1 MKHITLLT
9 NKRHILLVLI
19 MLLCSLRVAYAD
31 DSGLVTQ
38 QITVNVPTAGTLSN
52 IIQSD
57 KMYKITNL
65 KITGSLNA
73 DDIRFIRKMAGC
85 YYNGSGSKYDGHLQY
100 LDLGSLSQISY
111 VHSFEVYDENGYR
124 STLNDCLFPLAYLYN
139 LKTVVLPDLYK
150 DYNFSLMGC
159 RNLTTAKMPDNLE
172 KIGNNTFKDC
182 SSLEDIRISP
192 TVTSIGEYAFSGC
205 SSLTDIQIPD
215 NVTYIGKYAFHGC
228 SSLKGINVPTGL
240 VNISASTFEN
250 CTNLQYFFNYNYIE
264 SIGDRAFAG
273 CSKLTQIVNLFI
285 GSPSIGTYVFENCKS
300 LKSVWVPEN
309 IKTLPQGMFKG
320 CSSLSSVTLP
330 QYLLSIDD
338 YAFDGCTSLTDI
350 KLPIYLNSLGYRALA
365 DCSKLTSL
373 DLSSSLQNIGSYAF
387 AGCNA
392 MERIDANMAA
402 PITASQSTFNGIDF
416 SNCYLYVPT
425 GAYQSYWLANGWGSF
440 EHIIDTLAPQK
451 SKMVTLETAG
461 TLKDKIGSNE
471 KFCITHLKVSG
482 PINTNDIQYLRE
494 MAGCYYDTYGSKY
507 NASLHHL
514 DLRDASYSADG
525 PMIDVYSPNGY
536 KYYMYI
542 QAQGNAVRTTHLFF
556 CLDGLQ
562 TVILPDNEE
571 EIGENMFELCNNLK
585 NIEIPSRVQTIHS
598 DAFQGC
604 CSLEALQLPYGI
616 TSLKDAVFADCSSL
630 KEINIPSSVTT
641 IYDWAFEN
649 CRSLTSITIPDN
661 VTSIG
666 KSAFGGCSNLK
677 SLYLPANLNTIR
689 EKAFNGCTSLTRI
702 NAKMKEPVAIGED
715 TFTGLD
721 YDKCELLVPEGSAEA
736 YRQAAVWSNFNNI
749 TDITVVVADDA
760 GSLQYVIEK
769 NDKNYKNKITR
780 LKVIGSIGIY
790 DIQYIRE
797 MAGCWLE
804 ESGKKTDGNLQYL
817 DLQEAKLVGSDI
829 GINIYTNGSNQ
840 GETNTIECT
849 AKIEPDGNDF
859 SNLFRNVSKLNTVI
873 MPSYLTTTGRGTFMD
888 SPLSSI
894 TLPKNLTSIGNNA
907 FNGCSGLRDIS
918 IPSGVTSIGDG
929 AFKGCGLKEFTL
941 PKQVTEITDEM
952 FCNCSLQ
959 HIYLHD
965 GLKSIGNY
973 AFANSALTEITIP
986 NSVMYIGENCFSG
999 SYCLEEAVIS
1009 SDYIAEIPK
1018 EAFADCNALNI
1029 IKLPA
1034 NLERIGERAF
1044 IGTWRLGTKEGLT
1057 IPSKVREIGA
1067 EAFYK
1072 SLFDAVDIVLPASL
1086 TNIYSAF
1093 EGSGVRVIH
1102 CYMPEPLPLSS
1113 FSFGGGGGSLSN
1125 CKLYV
1130 PKGCAN
1136 KYRNAEVWR
1145 DFDIEEMEVTGIAS
1159 VTNDSTITKVSR
1171 YDVNGQQL
1179 SVPTKGLNIVHY
1191 SDGTVKKIMVE

>member
-1 MKHITLLT
+1 MKHFTLLT
-9 NKRHILLVLI
+9 GKRHILLVLI
-19 MLLCSLRVAYAD
+19 MLLCSVRVAYAD

-65 KITGSLNA
+65 KITGFLNS

-85 YYNGSGSKYDGHLQY
+85 YYNGNGSKYDGHLQY
-100 LDLGSLSQISY
+100 LDLGSISQISY
-111 VHSFEVYDENGYR
+111 VHSFEFYDENGYR

-139 LKTVVLPDLYK
+139 LKTVVLPNLYK

-159 RNLTTAKMPDNLE
+159 RNLTTAKMPDNLVQ
-172 KIGNNTFKDC
+172 IGNNTFKDC
-182 SSLEDIRISP
+182 SSLVDISLSP
-192 TVTSIGEYAFSGC
+192 TITSIGEYAFSGC
-205 SSLTDIQIPD
+205 SSLTEIQIPA
-215 NVTYIGKYAFHGC
+215 NVTYIGQYAFYGC
-228 SSLKGINVPTGL
+228 SSLKGINVPTDL
-240 VNISASTFEN
+240 VNISASTFEGCAN
-250 CTNLQYFFNYNYIE
+250 MQYFFNYNYIE

-273 CSKLTQIVNLFI
+273 CSKLTWIANLLL
-285 GSPSIGTYVFENCKS
+285 GTPSIGTYVFENCKS
-300 LKSVWVPEN
+300 LKGMRVPEN
-309 IKTLPQGMFKG
+309 IKTLPRGMFKG
-320 CSSLSSVTLP
+320 CSSLSLVNLP

-338 YAFDGCTSLTDI
+338 YAFDGCSSLTDL

-365 DCSKLTSL
+365 DCSKLTTL
-373 DLSSSLQNIGSYAF
+373 DLPSSLQSIGSYAF

-402 PITASQSTFNGIDF
+402 PISASQSTFNGIDF

-440 EHIIDTLAPQK
+440 EHIIDNLAPQK

-461 TLKDKIGSNE
+461 TLKDKIGSSE
-471 KFCITHLKVSG
+471 KFNITRLKVSG
-482 PINTNDIQYLRE
+482 PINTNDIQYIRE
-494 MAGCYYDTYGSKY
+494 MAGCYINTYGSKY
-507 NASLHHL
+507 NGSLHHL
-514 DLRDASYSADG
+514 DLSDASYSVGG
-525 PMIDVYSPNGY
+525 PMIDVYGLNGY
-536 KYYMYI
+536 KGYVYI
-542 QAQGNAVRTTHLFF
+542 YAQENAVNPVYLFSY
-556 CLDGLQ
+556 LEGLQ
-562 TVILPDNEE
+562 TVILPKNEK
-571 EIGENMFELCNNLK
+571 EIGGHMFEGCYNLK
-585 NIEIPSRVQTIHS
+585 SIEILSVIQTIRS
-598 DAFQGC
+598 SAFQDC
-604 CSLEALQLPYGI
+604 HSLEALYLSYGI
-616 TSLKDAVFADCSSL
+616 TSIEDAVFANCFNL
-630 KEINIPSSVTT
+630 KDIEIPKSVTT
-641 IYDWAFEN
+641 INNMAFLN

-666 KSAFGGCSNLK
+666 EFAFNGCSNLK
-677 SLYLPANLNTIR
+677 SLYLPANLKTIGDA
-689 EKAFNGCTSLTRI
+689 AFNCCGSLTRV
-702 NAKMKEPVAIGED
+702 NAKMKEPVAIEED

-769 NDKNYKNKITR
+769 NDKNNITR
-780 LKVIGSIGIY
+780 LKVVGPIGIY
-790 DIQYIRE
+790 DIQCIRE

-829 GINIYTNGSNQ
+829 SINVYTNGYNQ
-840 GETNTIECT
+840 GETNTVECT

-873 MPSYLTTTGRGTFMD
+873 MPEYLTTTGRGTFMD

-894 TLPKNLTSIGNNA
+894 TLPKNLTTIGDNA
-907 FNGCSGLRDIS
+907 FNGCG
-918 IPSGVTSIGDG
+918 
-929 AFKGCGLKEFTL
+929 
-941 PKQVTEITDEM
+941 
-952 FCNCSLQ
+952 LQ

-973 AFANSALTEITIP
+973 AFANSALKEINIP
-986 NSVMYIGENCFSG
+986 NSVEYIGEGCFASCG
-999 SYCLEEAVIS
+999 LEEAVIS
-1009 SDYIAEIPK
+1009 SDYIAEIPN
-1018 EAFADCNALNI
+1018 EAFADCNALHT

-1044 IGTWRLGTKEGLT
+1044 IGTWRLGTKDGLT

-1093 EGSGVRVIH
+1093 SGSGARVIH
-1102 CYMPEPLPLSS
+1102 CYMPEPLPLND

-1145 DFDIEEMEVTGIAS
+1145 DFDIEEMEVTGFAS
-1159 VTNDSTITKVSR
+1159 VTNDSTITEVSR
-1171 YDVNGQQL
+1171 YDANGQQL

>member
-1 MKHITLLT
+1 M
-9 NKRHILLVLI
+9 
-19 MLLCSLRVAYAD
+19 
-31 DSGLVTQ
+31 
-38 QITVNVPTAGTLSN
+38 
-52 IIQSD
+52 
-57 KMYKITNL
+57 
-65 KITGSLNA
+65 
-73 DDIRFIRKMAGC
+73 
-85 YYNGSGSKYDGHLQY
+85 
-100 LDLGSLSQISY
+100 
-111 VHSFEVYDENGYR
+111 
-124 STLNDCLFPLAYLYN
+124 
-139 LKTVVLPDLYK
+139 
-150 DYNFSLMGC
+150 
-159 RNLTTAKMPDNLE
+159 
-172 KIGNNTFKDC
+172 
-182 SSLEDIRISP
+182 
-192 TVTSIGEYAFSGC
+192 
-205 SSLTDIQIPD
+205 
-215 NVTYIGKYAFHGC
+215 
-228 SSLKGINVPTGL
+228 
-240 VNISASTFEN
+240 
-250 CTNLQYFFNYNYIE
+250 
-264 SIGDRAFAG
+264 
-273 CSKLTQIVNLFI
+273 
-285 GSPSIGTYVFENCKS
+285 
-300 LKSVWVPEN
+300 WVPEN

-350 KLPIYLNSLGYRALA
+350 KLPIYLNTLGYRALA

-373 DLSSSLQNIGSYAF
+373 DLPSSLQNIGSYAF

-571 EIGENMFELCNNLK
+571 EIGENMF
-585 NIEIPSRVQTIHS
+585 
-598 DAFQGC
+598 
-604 CSLEALQLPYGI
+604 
-616 TSLKDAVFADCSSL
+616 
-630 KEINIPSSVTT
+630 
-641 IYDWAFEN
+641 
-649 CRSLTSITIPDN
+649 
-661 VTSIG
+661 
-666 KSAFGGCSNLK
+666 GGCSNLK

-702 NAKMKEPVAIGED
+702 NAKMKDPVAIGED

-736 YRQAAVWSNFNNI
+736 YRQAAVWGNFNNI
-749 TDITVVVADDA
+749 TDITVVVTDNA
-760 GSLQYVIEK
+760 GLLQYMIEK

-829 GINIYTNGSNQ
+829 GINVYTNGSNQ

-849 AKIEPDGNDF
+849 AKIEPDGNHF

-873 MPSYLTTTGRGTFMD
+873 MPEYLTTTGSGTFMD

-918 IPSGVTSIGDG
+918 IPSGVTSIGKG

-941 PKQVTEITDEM
+941 PKQVNEITDEM
-952 FCNCSLQ
+952 FFNCSLQ

-973 AFANSALTEITIP
+973 AFAISALKEITIP
-986 NSVMYIGENCFSG
+986 NSMAYIGDNCFQG
-999 SYCLEEAVIS
+999 CGGLEKAVIL
-1009 SDYIAEIPK
+1009 SDQITEIPN
-1018 EAFADCNALNI
+1018 EAFADCNALHT

-1044 IGTWRLGTKEGLT
+1044 IGTWRLGTKDGLT

-1093 EGSGVRVIH
+1093 EGSGARVIH

-1113 FSFGGGGGSLSN
+1113 FSFGGGGSLSN

-1159 VTNDSTITKVSR
+1159 VANDSTITEVSR

-1179 SVPTKGLNIVHY
+1179 SVPTKGLNIVRY
-1191 SDGTVKKIMVE
+1191 SDGTVKTIMVE

>member
-1 MKHITLLT
+1 
-9 NKRHILLVLI
+9 
-19 MLLCSLRVAYAD
+19 MLLCSVRVAYAD

-65 KITGSLNA
+65 KITGFLNS

-85 YYNGSGSKYDGHLQY
+85 YYNGNGSKYDGHLQY
-100 LDLGSLSQISY
+100 LDLGSISQISY
-111 VHSFEVYDENGYR
+111 VHSFEFYDENGYR

-139 LKTVVLPDLYK
+139 LKTVVLPNLYK

-182 SSLEDIRISP
+182 SSLVDISLSP
-192 TVTSIGEYAFSGC
+192 TITSIGEYAFSGC
-205 SSLTDIQIPD
+205 SSLTEIQIPD
-215 NVTYIGKYAFHGC
+215 NVTYIGQYAFKGC

-240 VNISASTFEN
+240 VNISASTFEGCAN
-250 CTNLQYFFNYNYIE
+250 MQYFFNYNYIE

-273 CSKLTQIVNLFI
+273 CSKLSWIANLLL
-285 GSPSIGTYVFENCKS
+285 GTPSIGTYVFENCKS
-300 LKSVWVPEN
+300 LKSVRVPEN
-309 IKTLPQGMFKG
+309 IKTIPRGMFKG
-320 CSSLSSVTLP
+320 CSSLSSIALP

-338 YAFDGCTSLTDI
+338 YAFDGCSSLVDI

-373 DLSSSLQNIGSYAF
+373 DLPSSLQNIGSYAF

-440 EHIIDTLAPQK
+440 EHIIDNLDPQK

-461 TLKDKIGSNE
+461 TLRDKIGYNE
-471 KFCITHLKVSG
+471 KFSITHLKVSG
-482 PINTNDIQYLRE
+482 PINTNDIQYIRE
-494 MAGCYYDTYGSKY
+494 MAGCYIDTYGSKY

-514 DLRDASYSADG
+514 DLRDASYSGDG
-525 PMIDVYSPNGY
+525 PMIDVYDQNGY
-536 KYYMYI
+536 KGYMYI
-542 QAQGNAVRTTHLFF
+542 YTQKNAVRTTHLFF

-562 TVILPDNEE
+562 TVILPNNEE
-571 EIGENMFELCNNLK
+571 EIGEYMFGLCNNLK
-585 NIEIPSRVQTIHS
+585 NIEIPSSVQSIRS
-598 DAFQGC
+598 YAFFGC
-604 CSLEALQLPYGI
+604 SSLEALQLPYGI
-616 TSLKDAVFADCSSL
+616 TCIEDAVFDNCFNL
-630 KEINIPSSVTT
+630 KDIEIPESVTT
-641 IYDWAFEN
+641 INGAAFVN

-666 KSAFGGCSNLK
+666 ISAFNGCSNLK
-677 SLYLPANLNTIR
+677 SLYLPANIKTIGDA
-689 EKAFNGCTSLTRI
+689 AFNGCGSLTRI
-702 NAKMKEPVAIGED
+702 NAKMKDPVAIGED

-736 YRQAAVWSNFNNI
+736 YRQAAVWSNFNHI
-749 TDITVVVADDA
+749 TDITVVVTDNA
-760 GSLQYVIEK
+760 GLLQYMIEK
-769 NDKNYKNKITR
+769 NDKNYKNNITR
-780 LKVIGSIGIY
+780 LKVIGPIGIY

-829 GINIYTNGSNQ
+829 GINVYTNGSNQ

-859 SNLFRNVSKLNTVI
+859 SNLFRKVSKLNTVI
-873 MPSYLTTTGRGTFMD
+873 MPEYLTTTGSGTFMD

-894 TLPKNLTSIGNNA
+894 TLPQNLTYIDDNA
-907 FNGCSGLRDIS
+907 FNGCGGLRDIS

-929 AFKGCGLKEFTL
+929 AFEGCW
-941 PKQVTEITDEM
+941 
-952 FCNCSLQ
+952 LQ
-959 HIYLHD
+959 HICLHD

-973 AFANSALTEITIP
+973 AFANSALKEINIP
-986 NSVMYIGENCFSG
+986 NSVEYIGENCF
-999 SYCLEEAVIS
+999 Y
-1009 SDYIAEIPK
+1009 
-1018 EAFADCNALNI
+1018 
-1029 IKLPA
+1029 
-1034 NLERIGERAF
+1034 
-1044 IGTWRLGTKEGLT
+1044 
-1057 IPSKVREIGA
+1057 
-1067 EAFYK
+1067 
-1072 SLFDAVDIVLPASL
+1072 
-1086 TNIYSAF
+1086 
-1093 EGSGVRVIH
+1093 H
-1102 CYMPEPLPLSS
+1102 C
-1113 FSFGGGGGSLSN
+1113 GGGGWR
-1125 CKLYV
+1125 KL
-1130 PKGCAN
+1130 
-1136 KYRNAEVWR
+1136 
-1145 DFDIEEMEVTGIAS
+1145 
-1159 VTNDSTITKVSR
+1159 
-1171 YDVNGQQL
+1171 
-1179 SVPTKGLNIVHY
+1179 
-1191 SDGTVKKIMVE
+1191 

>member
-1 MKHITLLT
+1 M
-9 NKRHILLVLI
+9 
-19 MLLCSLRVAYAD
+19 
-31 DSGLVTQ
+31 
-38 QITVNVPTAGTLSN
+38 
-52 IIQSD
+52 
-57 KMYKITNL
+57 
-65 KITGSLNA
+65 
-73 DDIRFIRKMAGC
+73 
-85 YYNGSGSKYDGHLQY
+85 
-100 LDLGSLSQISY
+100 
-111 VHSFEVYDENGYR
+111 
-124 STLNDCLFPLAYLYN
+124 
-139 LKTVVLPDLYK
+139 
-150 DYNFSLMGC
+150 
-159 RNLTTAKMPDNLE
+159 
-172 KIGNNTFKDC
+172 
-182 SSLEDIRISP
+182 
-192 TVTSIGEYAFSGC
+192 
-205 SSLTDIQIPD
+205 
-215 NVTYIGKYAFHGC
+215 
-228 SSLKGINVPTGL
+228 
-240 VNISASTFEN
+240 
-250 CTNLQYFFNYNYIE
+250 
-264 SIGDRAFAG
+264 
-273 CSKLTQIVNLFI
+273 
-285 GSPSIGTYVFENCKS
+285 
-300 LKSVWVPEN
+300 WVPEN

-350 KLPIYLNSLGYRALA
+350 KLPIYLNTLGYRALA

-373 DLSSSLQNIGSYAF
+373 DLPSSLQNIGSYAF

-425 GAYQSYWLANGWGSF
+425 GAYQSYWLANGWGSY

-604 CSLEALQLPYGI
+604 SSLEALQLPYGI

-702 NAKMKEPVAIGED
+702 NAKMKDPVAIGED

-736 YRQAAVWSNFNNI
+736 YRQAAVWGNFNNI
-749 TDITVVVADDA
+749 TDITVVVTDNA
-760 GSLQYVIEK
+760 GLLQYMIEK

-849 AKIEPDGNDF
+849 AKIEPDGNHF

-873 MPSYLTTTGRGTFMD
+873 MPEYLTTTGSGTFMD

-941 PKQVTEITDEM
+941 PKQVNEITDEM
-952 FCNCSLQ
+952 FFNCSLQ

-973 AFANSALTEITIP
+973 AFAISALKEITIP
-986 NSVMYIGENCFSG
+986 NSVAYIGDNCFQG
-999 SYCLEEAVIS
+999 CGGLEKAVIL
-1009 SDYIAEIPK
+1009 SDQITEIPN
-1018 EAFADCNALNI
+1018 EAFADCNALHT

-1044 IGTWRLGTKEGLT
+1044 IGTWRLGTKDGLT
-1057 IPSKVREIGA
+1057 IPSKVREIGS

-1093 EGSGVRVIH
+1093 EGSGARVIH

-1113 FSFGGGGGSLSN
+1113 FSFGGGGSLSN

-1159 VTNDSTITKVSR
+1159 VTNDSTITEVSR

-1191 SDGTVKKIMVE
+1191 SNGTVKKIMVE

>member
-1 MKHITLLT
+1 MKHFTLLT

-19 MLLCSLRVAYAD
+19 MLLCSVRVAYAD

-85 YYNGSGSKYDGHLQY
+85 YYNGNGSKYDGHLQY

-205 SSLTDIQIPD
+205 SSLTEIQIPN
-215 NVTYIGKYAFHGC
+215 NVTYIGKYAFYGC
-228 SSLKGINVPTGL
+228 SSLKGINVPTDL
-240 VNISASTFEN
+240 VNISASTFN
-250 CTNLQYFFNYNYIE
+250 
-264 SIGDRAFAG
+264 
-273 CSKLTQIVNLFI
+273 
-285 GSPSIGTYVFENCKS
+285 
-300 LKSVWVPEN
+300 
-309 IKTLPQGMFKG
+309 
-320 CSSLSSVTLP
+320 
-330 QYLLSIDD
+330 
-338 YAFDGCTSLTDI
+338 
-350 KLPIYLNSLGYRALA
+350 
-365 DCSKLTSL
+365 
-373 DLSSSLQNIGSYAF
+373 
-387 AGCNA
+387 
-392 MERIDANMAA
+392 
-402 PITASQSTFNGIDF
+402 
-416 SNCYLYVPT
+416 
-425 GAYQSYWLANGWGSF
+425 
-440 EHIIDTLAPQK
+440 
-451 SKMVTLETAG
+451 
-461 TLKDKIGSNE
+461 
-471 KFCITHLKVSG
+471 
-482 PINTNDIQYLRE
+482 
-494 MAGCYYDTYGSKY
+494 
-507 NASLHHL
+507 
-514 DLRDASYSADG
+514 
-525 PMIDVYSPNGY
+525 
-536 KYYMYI
+536 
-542 QAQGNAVRTTHLFF
+542 
-556 CLDGLQ
+556 
-562 TVILPDNEE
+562 
-571 EIGENMFELCNNLK
+571 
-585 NIEIPSRVQTIHS
+585 
-598 DAFQGC
+598 
-604 CSLEALQLPYGI
+604 
-616 TSLKDAVFADCSSL
+616 
-630 KEINIPSSVTT
+630 
-641 IYDWAFEN
+641 
-649 CRSLTSITIPDN
+649 
-661 VTSIG
+661 
-666 KSAFGGCSNLK
+666 GCSNLK
-677 SLYLPANLNTIR
+677 SLYLPANIKNIGDV
-689 EKAFNGCTSLTRI
+689 AFNCCGRLTRI
-702 NAKMKEPVAIGED
+702 IAKMKEPVAIGED

-749 TDITVVVADDA
+749 TDITVVVTDYA
-760 GSLQYVIEK
+760 GSLQYMIEK
-769 NDKNYKNKITR
+769 NDKNYKNNITR
-780 LKVIGSIGIY
+780 LKVIGPINIY

-797 MAGCWLE
+797 IAGCWLE

-829 GINIYTNGSNQ
+829 GINVYTKGSNQ

-849 AKIEPDGNDF
+849 AKIEPDGNHF
-859 SNLFRNVSKLNTVI
+859 SNLFRKVSKLNTVI
-873 MPSYLTTTGRGTFMD
+873 MPEYLTTTGSGTFMD

-894 TLPKNLTSIGNNA
+894 TLPQNLTSIDDNA
-907 FNGCSGLRDIS
+907 FNGCDGLRDIS

-929 AFKGCGLKEFTL
+929 AFEGCW
-941 PKQVTEITDEM
+941 
-952 FCNCSLQ
+952 LQ
-959 HIYLHD
+959 HICLHD

-973 AFANSALTEITIP
+973 AFANSALKEINIP
-986 NSVMYIGENCFSG
+986 NSVEYIGENCFYHCEG
-999 SYCLEEAVIS
+999 LEEAVIL
-1009 SDYIAEIPK
+1009 SDQITEIPN
-1018 EAFADCNALNI
+1018 EAFADCNALHT

-1057 IPSKVREIGA
+1057 IPSKVREIGS

-1072 SLFDAVDIVLPASL
+1072 SLFDAVDIVLPSSL

-1093 EGSGVRVIH
+1093 EGSGARVIH
-1102 CYMPEPLPLSS
+1102 CYMPEPLPLNG
-1113 FSFGGGGGSLSN
+1113 FSFGGGGSLSN

-1145 DFDIEEMEVTGIAS
+1145 DFDIEEMEVTGIGSA
-1159 VTNDSTITKVSR
+1159 TNDSTVTEEAR
-1171 YDVNGQQL
+1171 YDANGNL
-1179 SVPTKGLNIVHY
+1179 LAAPAKGLNIVRY

>member
-1 MKHITLLT
+1 MWL
-9 NKRHILLVLI
+9 
-19 MLLCSLRVAYAD
+19 
-31 DSGLVTQ
+31 
-38 QITVNVPTAGTLSN
+38 
-52 IIQSD
+52 
-57 KMYKITNL
+57 
-65 KITGSLNA
+65 
-73 DDIRFIRKMAGC
+73 
-85 YYNGSGSKYDGHLQY
+85 
-100 LDLGSLSQISY
+100 
-111 VHSFEVYDENGYR
+111 
-124 STLNDCLFPLAYLYN
+124 
-139 LKTVVLPDLYK
+139 
-150 DYNFSLMGC
+150 
-159 RNLTTAKMPDNLE
+159 
-172 KIGNNTFKDC
+172 
-182 SSLEDIRISP
+182 
-192 TVTSIGEYAFSGC
+192 
-205 SSLTDIQIPD
+205 
-215 NVTYIGKYAFHGC
+215 
-228 SSLKGINVPTGL
+228 
-240 VNISASTFEN
+240 
-250 CTNLQYFFNYNYIE
+250 
-264 SIGDRAFAG
+264 
-273 CSKLTQIVNLFI
+273 
-285 GSPSIGTYVFENCKS
+285 
-300 LKSVWVPEN
+300 PEN
-309 IKTLPQGMFKG
+309 MKTLPQGMFEL

-338 YAFDGCTSLTDI
+338 YAFDGCSSLAEI

-373 DLSSSLQNIGSYAF
+373 DLPSSLQSIGSYAF

-416 SNCYLYVPT
+416 SNCYLYVPK

-440 EHIIDTLAPQK
+440 EHIIDNLAPQK

-461 TLKDKIGSNE
+461 TLRDKIGSNE
-471 KFCITHLKVSG
+471 KFSITHLKVSG
-482 PINTNDIQYLRE
+482 PINTNDIQYIRE
-494 MAGCYYDTYGSKY
+494 MAGCYINTNGSKY

-514 DLRDASYSADG
+514 DLRDASYSGDG
-525 PMIDVYSPNGY
+525 PMIEVYGPNEY

-542 QAQGNAVRTTHLFF
+542 QAKENAVRTIHLFF

-562 TVILPDNEE
+562 TVILPNNEE
-571 EIGENMFELCNNLK
+571 EIGEYMFGLCNNLK
-585 NIEIPSRVQTIHS
+585 NIEIPSRVQTIRS
-598 DAFQGC
+598 DAFREC
-604 CSLEALQLPYGI
+604 SSLEALQLPYGI
-616 TSLKDAVFADCSSL
+616 TSLEDAVFADCSSL

-641 IYDWAFEN
+641 IGYWAFEN

-666 KSAFGGCSNLK
+666 ESAFGGCSNLK
-677 SLYLPANLNTIR
+677 SLNLPANLNTIR

-702 NAKMKEPVAIGED
+702 NAKMKDPVAIGED

-736 YRQAAVWSNFNNI
+736 YRQAAVWSNFNHI
-749 TDITVVVADDA
+749 TDITVVVTDNA
-760 GSLQYVIEK
+760 GLLQYMIEK

-780 LKVIGSIGIY
+780 LKVIGPIGIY

-804 ESGKKTDGNLQYL
+804 ERGKKTDGNLQYL

-829 GINIYTNGSNQ
+829 SINVYTKGSNQ

-873 MPSYLTTTGRGTFMD
+873 MPEYLTTTGSGTFMD

-894 TLPKNLTSIGNNA
+894 TLPKNLTSIDDNA
-907 FNGCSGLRDIS
+907 FNGCGGLRDIS
-918 IPSGVTSIGDG
+918 IPSGVTSIGKG
-929 AFKGCGLKEFTL
+929 AFKGCSLKEFTL

-952 FCNCSLQ
+952 FFNCSLQ

-973 AFANSALTEITIP
+973 AFAISALKEINIP
-986 NSVMYIGENCFSG
+986 NSVAYIGDNCFQG
-999 SYCLEEAVIS
+999 CGGLEEVVIL
-1009 SDYIAEIPK
+1009 SDQIAEIPN
-1018 EAFADCNALNI
+1018 EAFADCNALHT

-1093 EGSGVRVIH
+1093 EGSGARVIH
-1102 CYMPEPLPLSS
+1102 CYMPEPLPLNG
-1113 FSFGGGGGSLSN
+1113 FSFGGGGSLSN

-1145 DFDIEEMEVTGIAS
+1145 DFDIEEMEVTGIGS
-1159 VTNDSTITKVSR
+1159 VTNDSTVTEEAR
-1171 YDVNGQQL
+1171 YDANGNL
-1179 SVPTKGLNIVHY
+1179 LTAPAKGLNIVRY

>member
-1 MKHITLLT
+1 MW
-9 NKRHILLVLI
+9 
-19 MLLCSLRVAYAD
+19 
-31 DSGLVTQ
+31 
-38 QITVNVPTAGTLSN
+38 
-52 IIQSD
+52 
-57 KMYKITNL
+57 
-65 KITGSLNA
+65 
-73 DDIRFIRKMAGC
+73 
-85 YYNGSGSKYDGHLQY
+85 
-100 LDLGSLSQISY
+100 
-111 VHSFEVYDENGYR
+111 
-124 STLNDCLFPLAYLYN
+124 
-139 LKTVVLPDLYK
+139 LP
-150 DYNFSLMGC
+150 
-159 RNLTTAKMPDNLE
+159 
-172 KIGNNTFKDC
+172 GNM
-182 SSLEDIRISP
+182 
-192 TVTSIGEYAFSGC
+192 
-205 SSLTDIQIPD
+205 
-215 NVTYIGKYAFHGC
+215 
-228 SSLKGINVPTGL
+228 
-240 VNISASTFEN
+240 
-250 CTNLQYFFNYNYIE
+250 
-264 SIGDRAFAG
+264 
-273 CSKLTQIVNLFI
+273 
-285 GSPSIGTYVFENCKS
+285 
-300 LKSVWVPEN
+300 
-309 IKTLPQGMFKG
+309 KTLPQGMFKG

-338 YAFDGCTSLTDI
+338 YAFDGCSSLAEI

-373 DLSSSLQNIGSYAF
+373 NLPSSLQSIGSYAF

-392 MERIDANMAA
+392 MERINANMAA
-402 PITASQSTFNGIDF
+402 PITASQSTFNGVDF

-440 EHIIDTLAPQK
+440 EHIIDNLAPQK

-461 TLKDKIGSNE
+461 TLRDKIGSNE
-471 KFCITHLKVSG
+471 KFSITHLKVSG
-482 PINTNDIQYLRE
+482 PINTNDIQYIRE
-494 MAGCYYDTYGSKY
+494 MAGCYINTNGSKY

-514 DLRDASYSADG
+514 DLRDASYSGDG
-525 PMIDVYSPNGY
+525 PMIEVYGPNGY
-536 KYYMYI
+536 KRHMYI
-542 QAQGNAVRTTHLFF
+542 QAQENVVRTTHLFF

-562 TVILPDNEE
+562 TVILPNNEE
-571 EIGENMFELCNNLK
+571 EIGEIMFGLCNNLK
-585 NIEIPSRVQTIHS
+585 NIEIPSRVQTIRF
-598 DAFQGC
+598 DAFEGC
-604 CSLEALQLPYGI
+604 SSLEALQLPYGI
-616 TSLKDAVFADCSSL
+616 TSLEDAVFADCSIL

-641 IYDWAFEN
+641 IGDWAFEN

-677 SLYLPANLNTIR
+677 SLYLPANIKTIGDA
-689 EKAFNGCTSLTRI
+689 AFNGCGSLTRI
-702 NAKMKEPVAIGED
+702 NAKMKDPVAIGED

-749 TDITVVVADDA
+749 TDITVVVTDNA
-760 GSLQYVIEK
+760 GLLQYMIEK

-780 LKVIGSIGIY
+780 LKVIGPIGIY

-829 GINIYTNGSNQ
+829 SINVYTKGSNQ

-859 SNLFRNVSKLNTVI
+859 SNLFRKVSKLNTVI
-873 MPSYLTTTGRGTFMD
+873 MPEYLTTTGSGTFMD

-918 IPSGVTSIGDG
+918 IPSGVTSIGKG
-929 AFKGCGLKEFTL
+929 AFKGCSLKEFTL

-952 FCNCSLQ
+952 FWNCSLQ

-1009 SDYIAEIPK
+1009 SDYIAEIPN
-1018 EAFADCNALNI
+1018 EAFADCNALHT

-1093 EGSGVRVIH
+1093 EGSGARVIH
-1102 CYMPEPLPLSS
+1102 CYMPEPLPLNG
-1113 FSFGGGGGSLSN
+1113 FSFGGGGSLSN

-1145 DFDIEEMEVTGIAS
+1145 DFDIEEMEVTGIGSA
-1159 VTNDSTITKVSR
+1159 TNDSTVTEEAR
-1171 YDVNGQQL
+1171 YDANGNL
-1179 SVPTKGLNIVHY
+1179 LAAPAKGLNIVHY

>member
-1 MKHITLLT
+1 MKHFTLLT

-19 MLLCSLRVAYAD
+19 MLLCSVRVAYAD

-65 KITGSLNA
+65 KITGFLNS

-85 YYNGSGSKYDGHLQY
+85 YYNGNGSKYDGHLQY
-100 LDLGSLSQISY
+100 LDLGSISQISY
-111 VHSFEVYDENGYR
+111 VHSFEFYDENGYR

-139 LKTVVLPDLYK
+139 LKTVVLPNLYK

-159 RNLTTAKMPDNLE
+159 RNLTTAKMPDNLVQ
-172 KIGNNTFKDC
+172 IGNNTFKDC
-182 SSLEDIRISP
+182 SSLVDISLSP
-192 TVTSIGEYAFSGC
+192 TITSIGEYAFSGC
-205 SSLTDIQIPD
+205 SSLTEIQIPD
-215 NVTYIGKYAFHGC
+215 NVTYIGQYAFKGC

-240 VNISASTFEN
+240 VNISASTFEGCAN
-250 CTNLQYFFNYNYIE
+250 MQYFFNYNYIE

-273 CSKLTQIVNLFI
+273 CSKLTWIANLLL
-285 GSPSIGTYVFENCKS
+285 GTPSIGTYVFENCKS
-300 LKSVWVPEN
+300 LKGMRVPEN
-309 IKTLPQGMFKG
+309 IKTLPRGMFKG
-320 CSSLSSVTLP
+320 CSSLSLVNLP

-338 YAFDGCTSLTDI
+338 YAFDGCSSLTDL

-365 DCSKLTSL
+365 DCSKLTTL
-373 DLSSSLQNIGSYAF
+373 DLPSSLQSIGSYAF

-402 PITASQSTFNGIDF
+402 PISASQSTFNGIDF

-440 EHIIDTLAPQK
+440 EHIIDNLAPQK

-461 TLKDKIGSNE
+461 TLKDKIGSSE
-471 KFCITHLKVSG
+471 KFNITRLKVSG

-494 MAGCYYDTYGSKY
+494 MAGCYIDTNGSKY

-514 DLRDASYSADG
+514 DLRDARYSGDG
-525 PMIDVYSPNGY
+525 PVIDVYGLNGY
-536 KYYMYI
+536 KGCIYI
-542 QAQGNAVRTTHLFF
+542 QVQENEVRTRDLFL

-562 TVILPDNEE
+562 TVILPNNEE
-571 EIGENMFELCNNLK
+571 EIGEHMFTGCSNLK
-585 NIEIPSRVQTIHS
+585 NIEIPSSVQTIRFF
-598 DAFQGC
+598 AFEGC
-604 CSLEALQLPYGI
+604 SSLEALYLPYGI
-616 TSLKDAVFADCSSL
+616 TSLEDAVFADCTNL
-630 KEINIPSSVTT
+630 KEINIPASVTT
-641 IYDWAFEN
+641 INDWVFEN

-666 KSAFGGCSNLK
+666 EFAFNGCSNLK
-677 SLYLPANLNTIR
+677 SLYLPANLKTIR
-689 EKAFNGCTSLTRI
+689 GKAFNGCTSLTRI

-760 GSLQYVIEK
+760 GSLQYMIEK
-769 NDKNYKNKITR
+769 NDKNNITR
-780 LKVIGSIGIY
+780 LKVIGPIDIY
-790 DIQYIRE
+790 DIQCIRE

-804 ESGKKTDGNLQYL
+804 ENGKKTDGNLQYL

-829 GINIYTNGSNQ
+829 SINVYTNGYNQ

-873 MPSYLTTTGRGTFMD
+873 MPEYLTTTGSGTFMD

-894 TLPKNLTSIGNNA
+894 TLPKNLTSIDDNA
-907 FNGCSGLRDIS
+907 FNGCGGLRDIS

-952 FCNCSLQ
+952 FFNCSLQ

-973 AFANSALTEITIP
+973 AFAISALKEINIP
-986 NSVMYIGENCFSG
+986 NSVAYIGDNCFQG
-999 SYCLEEAVIS
+999 CGGLEEVVIL
-1009 SDYIAEIPK
+1009 SDQITEIPN
-1018 EAFADCNALNI
+1018 EAFADCNALHT

-1093 EGSGVRVIH
+1093 EGSGARVIH
-1102 CYMPEPLPLSS
+1102 CYMPEPLPLNGSS
-1113 FSFGGGGGSLSN
+1113 FGGGGSLSN

-1145 DFDIEEMEVTGIAS
+1145 DFDIEEMEVTGIGSA
-1159 VTNDSTITKVSR
+1159 TNDSTVTEEAR
-1171 YDVNGQQL
+1171 YDANGNL
-1179 SVPTKGLNIVHY
+1179 LAAPAKGLNIVRY

>member
-1 MKHITLLT
+1 MKQFTLLT
-9 NKRHILLVLI
+9 SKRHILLVLI
-19 MLLCSLRVAYAD
+19 MLLCSVRVAYAD

-85 YYNGSGSKYDGHLQY
+85 YYNGNGSKYDGHLQY
-100 LDLGSLSQISY
+100 LDLGSIRQTPY
-111 VHSFEVYDENGYR
+111 FHSFEVYDENGYR

-139 LKTVVLPDLYK
+139 LKTVVLPDFYK

-159 RNLTTAKMPDNLE
+159 RNLTTAKIPDNLE

-182 SSLEDIRISP
+182 SSLNDISLSP
-192 TVTSIGEYAFSGC
+192 TITSIGEYAFSGC
-205 SSLTDIQIPD
+205 SSLTEIQIPA
-215 NVTYIGKYAFHGC
+215 NVTYIGQYAFYGC

-250 CTNLQYFFNYNYIE
+250 CANLQYFFNYNYIE

-273 CSKLTQIVNLFI
+273 CSKLTQIVNLFV

-300 LKSVWVPEN
+300 LKSMWLPEN
-309 IKTLPQGMFKG
+309 MKTLPQGMFKG
-320 CSSLSSVTLP
+320 CSSLSSVALP

-338 YAFDGCTSLTDI
+338 YAFDGCSSLADI
-350 KLPIYLNSLGYRALA
+350 RLPIYLNSLGYRALA

-373 DLSSSLQNIGSYAF
+373 DLPSSLQNIGSYAF

-461 TLKDKIGSNE
+461 TLRDKIGYSE
-471 KFCITHLKVSG
+471 KFSITHLKVSG
-482 PINTNDIQYLRE
+482 PINTNDIQCIRE
-494 MAGCYYDTYGSKY
+494 MAGCYYDTNGSKY
-507 NASLHHL
+507 NGSLHHL

-525 PMIDVYSPNGY
+525 HTIDVYGQNGY
-536 KYYMYI
+536 KGYI
-542 QAQGNAVRTTHLFF
+542 YIYAQENAVNPVYLFSY
-556 CLDGLQ
+556 LDGLQ
-562 TVILPDNEE
+562 TVILPNNEK
-571 EIGENMFELCNNLK
+571 EIGEHMFEGCYNLK
-585 NIEIPSRVQTIHS
+585 SIEIPLSVQAIRS
-598 DAFQGC
+598 YAFKD
-604 CSLEALQLPYGI
+604 CSSLKALQLPYGI
-616 TSLKDAVFADCSSL
+616 TSLEDAVFDNCFNL
-630 KEINIPSSVTT
+630 KEIKIPESVTT
-641 IYDWAFEN
+641 INNMAFVN

-666 KSAFGGCSNLK
+666 EFAFNGCSNLK
-677 SLYLPANLNTIR
+677 SLYLPANLKTIGYA
-689 EKAFNGCTSLTRI
+689 AFNCCGSLTRI
-702 NAKMKEPVAIGED
+702 NAKMKEPVAIDED

-749 TDITVVVADDA
+749 TDITVVVTDYA
-760 GSLQYVIEK
+760 GLLQYMIEK
-769 NDKNYKNKITR
+769 NDKNNKNNITR
-780 LKVIGSIGIY
+780 LKVIGPIDIY
-790 DIQYIRE
+790 DIQCIRE

-817 DLQEAKLVGSDI
+817 DLQEAKLVGSI
-829 GINIYTNGSNQ
+829 TGINVYTKGSNQ

-849 AKIEPDGNDF
+849 AKIEPDGNYF
-859 SNLFRNVSKLNTVI
+859 SNLFRKVSKLNTVI
-873 MPSYLTTTGRGTFMD
+873 MPEYLTTTGSGTFKD

-894 TLPKNLTSIGNNA
+894 TLPKNLTYIDNNA
-907 FNGCSGLRDIS
+907 FNGCGGLRDIS

-929 AFKGCGLKEFTL
+929 AFEGCGL
-941 PKQVTEITDEM
+941 
-952 FCNCSLQ
+952 Q
-959 HIYLHD
+959 HICLHD

-973 AFANSALTEITIP
+973 AFAYSALTEINIP
-986 NSVMYIGENCFSG
+986 NSVEYIGENCFQG
-999 SYCLEEAVIS
+999 CGGLEEAVIS
-1009 SDYIAEIPK
+1009 SDQITEIPN
-1018 EAFADCNALNI
+1018 EAFAECNALNI

-1086 TNIYSAF
+1086 TDIYSAF

-1102 CYMPEPLPLSS
+1102 CYIPEPLPLNS

-1125 CKLYV
+1125 YKLYV

-1136 KYRNAEVWR
+1136 KYRNAEVWKE
-1145 DFDIEEMEVTGIAS
+1145 FDIEEMDVTGIAS
-1159 VTNDSTITKVSR
+1159 VTNDSTITEVSR
-1171 YDVNGQQL
+1171 YDTNGQQL

>member
-1 MKHITLLT
+1 MW
-9 NKRHILLVLI
+9 
-19 MLLCSLRVAYAD
+19 
-31 DSGLVTQ
+31 
-38 QITVNVPTAGTLSN
+38 
-52 IIQSD
+52 
-57 KMYKITNL
+57 
-65 KITGSLNA
+65 
-73 DDIRFIRKMAGC
+73 
-85 YYNGSGSKYDGHLQY
+85 
-100 LDLGSLSQISY
+100 
-111 VHSFEVYDENGYR
+111 
-124 STLNDCLFPLAYLYN
+124 
-139 LKTVVLPDLYK
+139 LP
-150 DYNFSLMGC
+150 
-159 RNLTTAKMPDNLE
+159 
-172 KIGNNTFKDC
+172 GNM
-182 SSLEDIRISP
+182 
-192 TVTSIGEYAFSGC
+192 
-205 SSLTDIQIPD
+205 
-215 NVTYIGKYAFHGC
+215 
-228 SSLKGINVPTGL
+228 
-240 VNISASTFEN
+240 
-250 CTNLQYFFNYNYIE
+250 
-264 SIGDRAFAG
+264 
-273 CSKLTQIVNLFI
+273 
-285 GSPSIGTYVFENCKS
+285 
-300 LKSVWVPEN
+300 
-309 IKTLPQGMFKG
+309 KTLPQGMFKG

-338 YAFDGCTSLTDI
+338 YAFDGCSSLAEI

-373 DLSSSLQNIGSYAF
+373 DLPSSLQSIGSYAF

-392 MERIDANMAA
+392 MERINANMAA
-402 PITASQSTFNGIDF
+402 PITASQSTFSDVDF

-440 EHIIDTLAPQK
+440 EHIIDNLAPQK

-461 TLKDKIGSNE
+461 TLRDKIGSNE
-471 KFCITHLKVSG
+471 KFSITHLKVSG
-482 PINTNDIQYLRE
+482 PINTNDIQYIRE
-494 MAGCYYDTYGSKY
+494 MAGCYINTNGSKY

-514 DLRDASYSADG
+514 DLRDASYSGDG
-525 PMIDVYSPNGY
+525 PMIEVYGPNEY

-542 QAQGNAVRTTHLFF
+542 QAQENAVRTIHLFF

-562 TVILPDNEE
+562 TVILPNNEE
-571 EIGENMFELCNNLK
+571 EIGEYMFGLCNNLK
-585 NIEIPSRVQTIHS
+585 NIEIPSRVQTIRS
-598 DAFQGC
+598 DAFKGC
-604 CSLEALQLPYGI
+604 SSLEALQLPYGI
-616 TSLKDAVFADCSSL
+616 TSLEDAVFADCSSL

-641 IYDWAFEN
+641 IGYWAFEN

-666 KSAFGGCSNLK
+666 ESAFGGCSNLK
-677 SLYLPANLNTIR
+677 SLNLPANLNTIR

-702 NAKMKEPVAIGED
+702 NAKMKDPVTIGED

-749 TDITVVVADDA
+749 TDITVVVTDNA
-760 GSLQYVIEK
+760 GLLQYMIEK

-780 LKVIGSIGIY
+780 LKVIGPIGIY

-804 ESGKKTDGNLQYL
+804 ERGKKTDGNLQYL

-829 GINIYTNGSNQ
+829 GINVYTNGSNQ

-952 FCNCSLQ
+952 FFNCSLQ

-973 AFANSALTEITIP
+973 AFAISALKEINIP
-986 NSVMYIGENCFSG
+986 NSVAYIGDNCFQG
-999 SYCLEEAVIS
+999 CGGLEKAVIS
-1009 SDYIAEIPK
+1009 SDQITEIPN

-1057 IPSKVREIGA
+1057 IPSKVREIGS

-1072 SLFDAVDIVLPASL
+1072 SLFDAVDIVLPSSL

-1093 EGSGVRVIH
+1093 EGSGARVIH
-1102 CYMPEPLPLSS
+1102 CYMPEPLPLNG
-1113 FSFGGGGGSLSN
+1113 FSFGGGGSLSN

-1145 DFDIEEMEVTGIAS
+1145 DFDIEEMEVTGIGSA
-1159 VTNDSTITKVSR
+1159 TNDSTVTEEAR
-1171 YDVNGQQL
+1171 YDANGNL
-1179 SVPTKGLNIVHY
+1179 LAAPAKGLNIVRY